1 MDQSQGFVPDFDPAA
16 LAQEMAQSEAEAW
29 GYFPMPFEAPVRTRP
44 KPEWRER
51 GLRVLL
57 QYCRQHQLTC
67 RQLGQLLGCYYSQ
80 AARILRG
87 EWYPSASMA
96 KSFQDATGVRAAL
109 VRGLD

>member
-1 MDQSQGFVPDFDPAA
+1 VDQPKGLVLDFDPAA
-16 LAQEMAQSEAEAW
+16 LARELAQSEAEAW
-29 GYFPMPFEAPVRTRP
+29 GYVPIAFEAPVRARP

-57 QYCRQHQLTC
+57 QYCRERQLRC
-67 RQLGQLLGCYYSQ
+67 RQLGQLLGCHYSQ

-96 KSFQDATGVRAAL
+96 KSFQDATGVRGAVIL
-109 VRGLD
+109 GLE